1 MLSLYFTEI
10 GINQV
15 HVMPELMETEIP
27 SNLKPLMVQECVA
40 DHDGDLTLTEI
51 ARGLGLSKCTIS
63 LVSQSLE

>member
-1 MLSLYFTEI
+1 
-10 GINQV
+10 
-15 HVMPELMETEIP
+15 METEIP

-63 LVSQSLE
+63 LFSQSLE